1 MTEKKQGKAM
11 TRKTATGQ
19 ADQKRDINSKS
30 VLGNPILYAQ
40 FLRDNIDIPCLK
52 NVQPEDIEDVSE
64 RYRPYLGTEFES
76 DTVKRVRIHG
86 DNAADSDNRLQEPLF
101 LISLTEH
108 KSQVDYD
115 VSMQLLKYMLCIWL
129 DYGKEKKAEKQ
140 EHQTEKASVIPPLS
154 QSCITKGKRHGRR
167 HGISAA
173 E

>member
-1 MTEKKQGKAM
+1 MTEKKQKKQGNAM

-40 FLRDNIDIPCLK
+40 FLRDNINIPCLK

-86 DNAADSDNRLQEPLF
+86 DNAADSDNRLQE
-101 LISLTEH
+101 
-108 KSQVDYD
+108 
-115 VSMQLLKYMLCIWL
+115 
-129 DYGKEKKAEKQ
+129 
-140 EHQTEKASVIPPLS
+140 HQTEKASVIPPLS